1 MFWLKDWRDEEIARL
16 NKIIQQL
23 ITQIE
28 EIREIVKS
36 INNS

>member
-1 MFWLKDWRDEEIARL
+1 MFWLKDSKDEEIARL